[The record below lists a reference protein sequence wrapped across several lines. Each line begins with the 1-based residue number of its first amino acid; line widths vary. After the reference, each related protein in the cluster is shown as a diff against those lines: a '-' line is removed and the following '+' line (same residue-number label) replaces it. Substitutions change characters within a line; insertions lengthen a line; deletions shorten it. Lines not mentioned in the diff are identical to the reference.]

1 MVRAGGKRNLREEI
15 LSQNGGAMT
24 FICAAHWGP
33 VGGIPP
39 HETGVQGTQTYL
51 RNHFSNDHSFYAIPP
66 VPLNSK
72 IASRSEPSS
81 MFDGM
86 RDKFVDASRAH
97 TSNHI
102 ISSGPPNLLR
112 HGPTG
117 KPTWEY
123 RHTNTTHTAHN
134 AMHVCFFGARCW
146 DTWECTLSH
155 TKSNLGS

>member
-1 MVRAGGKRNLREEI
+1 MFRDWGHAP
-15 LSQNGGAMT
+15 GAPSRDMRQ
-24 FICAAHWGP
+24 ANK
-33 VGGIPP
+33 
-39 HETGVQGTQTYL
+39 TGVAEEMLGSSYYQKWKTTTTTTP
-51 RNHFSNDHSFYAIPP
+51 RSNNRSNNIP
-66 VPLNSK
+66 NNISNK

-117 KPTWEY
+117 KPSWEY

-134 AMHVCFFGARCW
+134 AMHVCFFGAV
-146 DTWECTLSH
+146 
-155 TKSNLGS
+155 LGHLGLHFVAHQI